1 MDATRGR
8 HAMTR
13 LFLFAYKCMLMHQF
27 NFINDFRASKNCGQA
42 SRMSGLLAQ
51 MPGGQVPS
59 GESGQKP

>member
-1 MDATRGR
+1 
-8 HAMTR
+8 MTR